1 MTQTYMQNVNSDEV
15 DPFPRIAFPPPP
27 VPPERPSK
35 YQGLSSMNRALGH
48 QKPSS
53 LATNDPARATNDPA
67 RATNDPARSLFY
79 GQPFILQSTVPQ
91 RMYIESTPRRE
102 EDAGS
107 IHELSNYGETL
118 PPDYED
124 ATRRRMTREAL

>member
-1 MTQTYMQNVNSDEV
+1 
-15 DPFPRIAFPPPP
+15 
-27 VPPERPSK
+27 
-35 YQGLSSMNRALGH
+35 MNRALGR

-53 LATNDPARATNDPA
+53 LATNDPARN
-67 RATNDPARSLFY
+67 LFY
-79 GQPFILQSTVPQ
+79 DQPFASQSTVPQ
-91 RMYIESTPRRE
+91 SMNIESIPRRE

-107 IHELSNYGETL
+107 IHGLSDYEETL